1 MIALILALI
10 LFDDA
15 LQRKGVLFI
24 KEAVFMLFAFKIGFD
39 SV

>member
-10 LFDDA
+10 LFDNA

-24 KEAVFMLFAFKIGFD
+24 EEAALILFAFKIGFD